1 MNKKQVNKK
10 KRESSHTFR
19 NNLYMLGFVA
29 KNAPGLL
36 FFYIFFD
43 VLTNVPW
50 ILSNV
55 VLLKYIIDVVTSG
68 EQLYRAGVACA
79 IFAAIVII
87 GTVGS
92 TVFYEIFLPKQK
104 ERLHFKLYSAIYVK
118 AAKMDFEAYDNPE
131 YYNDLVLAMNSMNER
146 VDRVISDAQDI
157 VRLLTSILSITAVIA
172 SIDPLCLVFIFLC
185 VGIMVPIGRLIAKV
199 NVDRTEAMTP
209 LDRKNLYFSRVF
221 YLQDYAKELRL
232 NPAGEMVERR
242 YNINVKDRLK
252 TISPFLRKQWQL
264 YFCQEALPM
273 TLLVYLGI
281 ALYMGYKAIVT
292 KEITLG
298 EFAAT
303 FNGANAVSR
312 CVFDLTSWF
321 AINLRENG
329 LYIEKFK
336 KFMSAKEKIIG
347 GDNKTVFEKPVEIKL
362 ENVSFTYPGNDKPTL
377 KNISLSIKP
386 YQKIALVG
394 YNGAG
399 KTTLTNLI
407 LRLYDVSEGRITVD
421 GTDIREWDIPSYH
434 ANYAAVFQDF
444 SLFGA
449 TAGENVAMNE
459 TPDKARVL
467 AALKESSFN
476 KELKNGADTILLRE
490 FDDSGLSLS
499 GGEAQKV
506 AVARAFY
513 KQCAFAVLDEPSANL
528 DPVSEYALNEAM
540 SRAAEDKTV
549 IFISHRLSTTVMAD
563 VIYMLEN
570 GEIVESG
577 THDEL
582 MALNGKYAYMFNLQ
596 AEKYQ
601 EHPEAGDID

>member
-1 MNKKQVNKK
+1 MSKKTK
-10 KRESSHTFR
+10 KRREGSGTFR
-19 NNLYMLGFVA
+19 NNLYMLGFIA
-29 KNAPGLL
+29 KNSPGLL
-36 FFYIFFD
+36 FGYIFFD

-68 EQLYRAGVACA
+68 VDFYRAGIACG

-87 GTVGS
+87 GTIGS
-92 TVFYEIFLPKQK
+92 TIFYEIFLPKQREK
-104 ERLHFKLYSAIYVK
+104 LNYKLYTQIYDK
-118 AAKMDFEAYDNPE
+118 AARMDFEAYDNPA
-131 YYNDLVLAMNSMNER
+131 YYNDLVLAMTSMNER
-146 VDRVISDAQDI
+146 VERVLLDAQDI
-157 VRLLTSILSITAVIA
+157 TRLMTSIISITAVIA
-172 SIDPLCLVFIFLC
+172 TIDPLCLVFIFLC
-185 VGIMVPIGRLIAKV
+185 VGFMIPIGRLIAKV
-199 NVDRTEAMTP
+199 NVKRTEAMTP

-242 YNINVKDRLK
+242 YNKNVIDRLV

-321 AINLRENG
+321 SINLRENG
-329 LYIEKFK
+329 LYVEKFR

-347 GDNKTVFEKPVEIKL
+347 GDVKTVFDNPPTIKF
-362 ENVSFTYPGNDKPTL
+362 ENVSFTYPGNEKPTL
-377 KNISLSIKP
+377 KNINLEIKP

-399 KTTLTNLI
+399 KTTLTNLL
-407 LRLYDVSEGRITVD
+407 LRLYDVTEGKITVD
-421 GTDIREWDIPSYH
+421 GTDIKEWDIPSYH
-434 ANYAAVFQDF
+434 ENYAAVFQDF

-449 TAGENVAMNE
+449 TVGENVAMNDH
-459 TPDKARVL
+459 PDKERVL
-467 AALKESSFN
+467 DALRESSFG
-476 KELKNGADTILLRE
+476 KELKNGTDTILLRE
-490 FDDSGLSLS
+490 FDDGGLSLS
-499 GGEAQKV
+499 GGEGQKV

-513 KQCAFAVLDEPSANL
+513 KKCPFAILDEPSANL

-577 THDEL
+577 SHDEL
-582 MALNGKYAYMFNLQ
+582 MALGGKYAYMFNLQ
-596 AEKYQ
+596 AEKYTENNQ
-601 EHPEAGDID
+601 GE

>member
-1 MNKKQVNKK
+1 MSKKNKKGKK
-10 KRESSHTFR
+10 NYGTFR
-19 NNLYMLGFVA
+19 NNLYMLGFIA
-29 KNAPGLL
+29 RNAPGLL

-43 VLTNVPW
+43 VLSNVPW

-55 VLLKYIIDVVTSG
+55 VILKYIIDVVTSG
-68 EQLYRAGVACA
+68 VDFYRAGIACA
-79 IFAAIVII
+79 VFAAIVVV
-87 GTVGS
+87 GTIGS
-92 TVFYEIFLPKQK
+92 TVFYEIFLPKQR
-104 ERLHFKLYSAIYVK
+104 ERLNYKLYTQIYDK
-118 AAKMDFEAYDNPE
+118 AAKMDFESYDNPA
-131 YYNDLVLAMNSMNER
+131 YYNDLVLAMTSMYER
-146 VDRVISDAQDI
+146 VDNVLSDAQDI
-157 VRLLTSILSITAVIA
+157 TRLLTSIISITAVIA
-172 SIDPLCLVFIFLC
+172 TIDPLCLVFIFLC
-185 VGIMVPIGRLIAKV
+185 VAIMIPIGRLIAKV
-199 NVDRTEAMTP
+199 NVKRTEAMTP

-232 NPAGEMVERR
+232 NPAGEMIERR
-242 YNINVKDRLK
+242 YNRNVIDRIT
-252 TISPFLRKQWQL
+252 TIGPFLRKQWQL

-303 FNGANAVSR
+303 FNGANSVSR

-321 AINLRENG
+321 SINLRENG
-329 LYIEKFK
+329 LYIEKFR

-347 GDNKTVFEKPVEIKL
+347 GDVKKVFDTPPTIKF

-377 KNISLSIKP
+377 KNISLEIKP

-399 KTTLTNLI
+399 KTTLTNLL
-407 LRLYDVSEGRITVD
+407 LRLYDVTEGRITVD

-434 ANYAAVFQDF
+434 ENYAAVFQDF

-449 TAGENVAMNE
+449 TIGENVAMNDH
-459 TPDKARVL
+459 PDKEKVL
-467 AALKESSFN
+467 AALRESCFG
-476 KELKNGADTILLRE
+476 KELKNGSDTMLLRE
-490 FDDSGLSLS
+490 FDDGGLSLS
-499 GGEAQKV
+499 GGEGQKV

-513 KQCAFAVLDEPSANL
+513 KKCPFAILDEPSANL

-577 THDEL
+577 SHDEL
-582 MALNGKYAYMFNLQ
+582 MALGGKYAYMFNLQ

-601 EHPEAGDID
+601 ES

>member
-1 MNKKQVNKK
+1 MNKKAKK
-10 KRESSHTFR
+10 KGENANTFK
-19 NNLYMLGFVA
+19 NNLYMIGFIA
-29 KNAPGLL
+29 KNAPALL

-43 VLTNVPW
+43 VLSNVPW
-50 ILSNV
+50 ILSDI

-68 EQLYRAGVACA
+68 VDLYRAGVACI
-79 IFAAIVII
+79 IFALIIVI
-87 GTVGS
+87 GTIGS
-92 TVFYEIFLPKQK
+92 TVFYEIFLPKQR
-104 ERLHFKLYSAIYVK
+104 ERLHYKLYSQIYEK
-118 AAKMDFEAYDNPE
+118 AAKMDYESYDNPA

-146 VDRVISDAQDI
+146 VETVLSNTQDI
-157 VRLLTSILSITAVIA
+157 VRLLTSIISISAVIA
-172 SIDPLCLVFIFLC
+172 TIDPLCLVFIFLC
-185 VGIMVPIGRLIAKV
+185 VGIMIPIGRLIAKV
-199 NVDRTEAMTP
+199 NVKRTEAMTP

-232 NPAGEMVERR
+232 NPAGKMIERR
-242 YNINVKDRLK
+242 YSLNITDRLT
-252 TISPFLRKQWQL
+252 TIAPFLRKQWQL

-281 ALYMGYKAIVT
+281 ALYMGHKAIVT
-292 KEITLG
+292 KEITIG
-298 EFAAT
+298 DFAAT

-321 AINLRENG
+321 AISLRETG
-329 LYIEKFK
+329 LYVEKFR
-336 KFMSAKEKIIG
+336 KFMNAKEKIIS
-347 GDNKTVFEKPVEIKL
+347 GDVKTVFEKPETIKL
-362 ENVSFTYPGNDKPTL
+362 NNVSFTYPGCDKPTL
-377 KNISLSIKP
+377 KNINLEIKP

-407 LRLYDVSEGRITVD
+407 LRLYDVTEGEITVG
-421 GTDIREWDIPSYH
+421 GTNVKDWDIPSYH

-449 TAGENVAMNE
+449 TVAENVAMNANPVKE
-459 TPDKARVL
+459 RVV
-467 AALKESSFN
+467 AALKESSFT
-476 KELKNGADTILLRE
+476 KELKNGTDTMLLRE

-513 KQCAFAVLDEPSANL
+513 KKCPFAILDEPSSNL

-540 SRAAEDKTV
+540 SRAAKDKTV

-577 THDEL
+577 SHEEL
-582 MALNGKYAYMFNLQ
+582 MALGGKYAYMFNLQ

-601 EHPEAGDID
+601 EQQ

>member
-1 MNKKQVNKK
+1 MAESTKKTKNKEKSN
-10 KRESSHTFR
+10 TIR
-19 NNLYMLGFVA
+19 NNIYMLGFIL
-29 KNAPGLL
+29 KNEPWLL

-43 VLTNVPW
+43 VMSTLPW

-68 EQLYRAGVACA
+68 VALYRIAVACV
-79 IFAAIVII
+79 IFAVII
-87 GTVGS
+87 IVGNIGN
-92 TVFYEIFLPKQK
+92 TVFYEVFMPKQK
-104 ERLHFKLYSAIYVK
+104 ERLHFKLYSAIYEK

-131 YYNDLVLAMNSMNER
+131 YYNDLVLAMTSMNER
-146 VDRVISDAQDI
+146 VDSVLLDAQEII
-157 VRLLTSILSITAVIA
+157 VLLTSIISITTVIVT
-172 SIDPLCLVFIFLC
+172 IDPVCLIFVLLC

-199 NVDRTEAMTP
+199 NVERTEAMTP

-232 NPAGEMVERR
+232 NPAGEMVQRR
-242 YNINVKDRLK
+242 YNKNIFDRIK

-292 KEITLG
+292 KEVSLG
-298 EFAAT
+298 DFAAT
-303 FNGANAVSR
+303 FNGANQVSR
-312 CVFDLTSWF
+312 CVFDLTCWF
-321 AINLRENG
+321 AISLRENG
-329 LYIEKFK
+329 LYVGKFK
-336 KFMSAKEKIIG
+336 KFMNAKEKIIG
-347 GDNKTVFEKPVEIKL
+347 GENKTVFEEPKTIKL
-362 ENVSFTYPGNDKPTL
+362 DNVSFTYPGNDKPTL
-377 KNISLSIKP
+377 KNINLEIKP

-407 LRLYDVSEGRITVD
+407 LRLYDVTQGEITVD
-421 GTDIREWDIPSYH
+421 GINIKDWDIPSYH

-449 TAGENVAMNE
+449 TVGENVAMESN
-459 TPDKARVL
+459 PDKARVL
-467 AALKESSFN
+467 AALAESNFT
-476 KELKNGADTILLRE
+476 KELKHSADTMLLRE
-490 FDDSGLSLS
+490 FDDEGLSLS

-513 KQCAFAVLDEPSANL
+513 KKCPFAILDEPSANL

-540 SRAAEDKTV
+540 SRAAKDKTV

-577 THDEL
+577 SHEEL
-582 MALNGKYAYMFNLQ
+582 MAMNGKYAYMFNLQ
-596 AEKYQ
+596 AEKYRDQ
-601 EHPEAGDID
+601 TAE

>member
-1 MNKKQVNKK
+1 MSKIRQKKEKD
-10 KRESSHTFR
+10 SHGTIA
-19 NNLYMLGFVA
+19 NNLFMLKFVA

-36 FFYIFFD
+36 FFYNFFD

-55 VLLKYIIDVVTSG
+55 VLLKYIIDVVISG
-68 EQLYRAGVACA
+68 TEYYRIVVACA
-79 IFAAIVII
+79 IFAALVII
-87 GTVGS
+87 GTLGS
-92 TVFYEIFLPKQK
+92 TVFYEIFMPRQK
-104 ERLHFKLYSAIYVK
+104 ERLYFKLYSQIYEK
-118 AAKMDFEAYDNPE
+118 AAKMDFEAYDNPA
-131 YYNDLVLAMNSMNER
+131 YYNELVLAMTSMSER
-146 VDRVISDAQDI
+146 VSSVISDTQDI
-157 VRLLTSILSITAVIA
+157 IRLLTTILSITAVIA
-172 SIDPLCLVFIFLC
+172 TIDPICLVFIFLC
-185 VGIMVPIGRLIAKV
+185 VGIMIPIGRLIAKV
-199 NVDRTEAMTP
+199 NVKRTEAMTP

-232 NPAGEMVERR
+232 NPAGEMIERR
-242 YNINVKDRLK
+242 YNNNVKDRLF
-252 TISPFLRKQWQL
+252 TIAPFLRKQWQL

-281 ALYMGYKAIVT
+281 ALLMGYKAIVT
-292 KEITLG
+292 KEISLG
-298 EFAAT
+298 DFAAA

-321 AINLRENG
+321 AINLRENA
-329 LYIEKFK
+329 LYVEKYR
-336 KFMSAKEKIIG
+336 KFMAAKEKIVG
-347 GDNKTVFEKPVEIKL
+347 GDVKTVYEKPVTVKL

-377 KNISLSIKP
+377 KNINLEIKP

-399 KTTLTNLI
+399 KTTLTNLM
-407 LRLYDVSEGRITVD
+407 LRLYDVTEGKITVD
-421 GTDIREWDIPSYH
+421 GTDIKEWDIPSYH
-434 ANYAAVFQDF
+434 SNFAAVFQDF

-449 TAGENVAMNE
+449 TVGENVAMNSK
-459 TPDKARVL
+459 PDSKRVL
-467 AALKESSFN
+467 AALKESSFS
-476 KELKNGADTILLRE
+476 KELKNGADTMLLRE

-513 KQCAFAVLDEPSANL
+513 KKCPFAILDEPSANL
-528 DPVSEYALNEAM
+528 DPISEYALNEAM
-540 SRAAEDKTV
+540 SRAASDKTV

-577 THDEL
+577 SHDEL

-596 AEKYQ
+596 AEKYREQ
-601 EHPEAGDID
+601 TTEE

>member
-1 MNKKQVNKK
+1 MNKKTKGKK
-10 KRESSHTFR
+10 GGEKSHTLK
-19 NNLYMLGFVA
+19 NNLFMLGFIA

-36 FFYIFFD
+36 FGYIFFD
-43 VLTNVPW
+43 VLSNVPW
-50 ILSNV
+50 ILSDI

-68 EQLYRAGVACA
+68 EELYRAGIACA
-79 IFAAIVII
+79 VFALIIVI
-87 GTVGS
+87 GTIGS
-92 TVFYEIFLPKQK
+92 TIFYEIFLPKQREK
-104 ERLHFKLYSAIYVK
+104 LHYRLYSAIYEK

-146 VDRVISDAQDI
+146 VDNVLSDAQDI
-157 VRLLTSILSITAVIA
+157 IRLLTSIISISAVIA
-172 SIDPLCLVFIFLC
+172 TIDPLCLVFIFLC
-185 VGIMVPIGRLIAKV
+185 VGIMIPIGRLIAKV
-199 NVDRTEAMTP
+199 NVKRTEAMTP

-242 YNINVKDRLK
+242 YNLNVKDRLT
-252 TISPFLRKQWQL
+252 TISPFLRRQWQL

-298 EFAAT
+298 DFAAT

-329 LYIEKFK
+329 LYIEKFR
-336 KFMSAKEKIIG
+336 KFMNTKEKLIG
-347 GDNKTVFEKPVEIKL
+347 GDIKTVYEKPVTVKL

-377 KNISLSIKP
+377 KNINLEIKP

-399 KTTLTNLI
+399 KTTLTNLL
-407 LRLYDVSEGRITVD
+407 LRLYDVTEGRITVD
-421 GTDIREWDIPSYH
+421 GVDIREWDIPSYH
-434 ANYAAVFQDF
+434 ENYAAVFQDF

-449 TAGENVAMNE
+449 TVGENVAMNS
-459 TPDKARVL
+459 TPDKSRVL

-476 KELKNGADTILLRE
+476 KELKNGTDTILLRE

-499 GGEAQKV
+499 GGEGQKV

-513 KQCAFAVLDEPSANL
+513 KKCPFAILDEPSANL

-540 SRAAEDKTV
+540 SRAAADKTV

-577 THDEL
+577 SHDEL
-582 MALNGKYAYMFNLQ
+582 MALGGKYAYMFNLQ
-596 AEKYQ
+596 AEKYKD
-601 EHPEAGDID
+601 E